1 MSAQKALRHQDDEG
15 HYAGF
20 VSRLGAFV
28 VDVCIIVLIFSVA
41 GDVIEYLVNAVS
53 DHHFTFSQIPIISI
67 ALLVVLSFAYCAYP
81 LAMSGRTLGMTLLGL
96 RVVRYDGSGL
106 NAKHAIVRVLAF
118 PLSILTLGIGLLLI
132 LLRRDR
138 CALHDLI
145 ADTAV
150 VYDWNLRQRG
160 FHGLVEHRAETQ
172 KPLAR

>member
-1 MSAQKALRHQDDEG
+1 MTAQIALRHQEDEG

-20 VSRLGAFV
+20 VSRLGAFI
-28 VDVCIIVLIFSVA
+28 VDVGIIVLIFAVA

-53 DHHFTFSQIPIISI
+53 DHHFTFSQIPILSI
-67 ALLVVLSFAYCAYP
+67 TLLVVLSFAYCAYP

-96 RVVRYDGSGL
+96 RVVRDDGSGL
-106 NAKHAIVRVLAF
+106 NGKHAIVRVLAF
-118 PLSILTLGIGLLLI
+118 PLSILTLGIGILLI

-150 VYDWNLRQRG
+150 VYDWNSRQRG
-160 FHGLVEHRAETQ
+160 FHGVAEHHPETQ
-172 KPLAR
+172 KPIAP